1 MKRKARKE
9 QKKEMNRKGDD
20 GKGASPRSVSLWLSR
35 QASVVR
41 GSAGLSAVPIPTSSH
56 RQGEAQC
63 SARSHSKLRRPLTL
77 ASCCPSEEPQSI
89 FCYLSR
95 SPPVS
100 RQQAPSH
107 PEQQGRG
114 GGEKATCSQTRSFP
128 LPLIAGSCVS
138 ITSLFHN
145 QPAPPDPLTPQS
157 CHLAFGELRN
167 YF

>member
-77 ASCCPSEEPQSI
+77 ASCCPSQEPQSI

-107 PEQQGRG
+107 PERAGQGGRG
-114 GGEKATCSQTRSFP
+114 EGNL
-128 LPLIAGSCVS
+128 LPDPFLPAAPDCWE
-138 ITSLFHN
+138 LCFHN
-145 QPAPPDPLTPQS
+145 LSLP
-157 CHLAFGELRN
+157 
-167 YF
+167 